1 MTNIAEIVPSEHGR
15 KVLHYLMS
23 PRDTVYFHPA
33 LVATLAEGDGNATR
47 SAGSQVRLSP
57 HAAGVGRQCHRG
69 SRRQPI
75 QSDAIVDK
83 QPACVSS

>member
-1 MTNIAEIVPSEHGR
+1 MLQALLEEMMTNIAEIVPKEHGR

-47 SAGSQVRLSP
+47 SAGVTGQVTKPPWGGGGTVMRCSYGGG
-57 HAAGVGRQCHRG
+57 GV
-69 SRRQPI
+69 
-75 QSDAIVDK
+75 
-83 QPACVSS
+83 